1 MFPFIFLLREGK
13 RMDTITLSRVQVKP
27 LGWGGGASEPR
38 GLLLTPQRTV
48 VGGGPQKP
56 EEVKAP
62 PLKG

>member
-1 MFPFIFLLREGK
+1 
-13 RMDTITLSRVQVKP
+13 MDTITLSRVQVKP